1 MSCTL
6 LIASFLSA
14 SFSRAAAQSCTQ
26 CQSHLDCMRCSVDV
40 MYSVEPSMSDPPID
54 ASTDLFE
61 GEISM
66 TSAHPDSLASWQ
78 VSWIFSEGEGIHA
91 GQVTDAILINP
102 GGPGGHPARAVNLLE
117 EDTLEGGVDE
127 ENTSKFTFTG
137 YVPRGSMAQNL
148 VQVAVNGVLC
158 TSAVLVN
165 GAEGRVDD
173 ACARREY
180 SFCCGSVMHAS
191 LYPPPSLAIVEQTS
205 PPVSAQVGVIAQ
217 AASNGTSW
225 LRNGSTLSAFVIA
238 CVVAAVFI
246 AEISRRIV
254 SRFIRTSSS
263 SEVCL
268 TQLGEM
274 DFLRK
279 TKRKR
284 SLPLPGQCFNVSR
297 DVDLDGV
304 VVRDDTA
311 RTSSCSLKTSADSW
325 MNEETPLFITPL
337 ASYLEQI
344 DGEDASGKV
353 TIHYDDDPSPKV
365 LEINLNS
372 LKLERLIGQGAFGA
386 VYAARWNKRVVAV
399 KKLHA
404 VTTSSKSD
412 MKSFVREVA
421 VLSSVRHPKIIR
433 MFGACLK
440 LPQLCI
446 VEELMARGS
455 LHDFLHGPTTTRR
468 RELSVEETLR
478 IAMDVAQA
486 MEYLHFNAIV
496 HRDLKSHNVLLH
508 QDGAK
513 VCDFG
518 IARALERTLLSDAA
532 TRTSASRATAGTP
545 AWMAPEL
552 FHDEAVIT
560 TSCDVYSFSVL
571 IWELLARETPWDW
584 LNNHMQIIFAVAIQS
599 QRLPL
604 DRHEIFTRADDDE
617 ISALVDEIMVPCWQ
631 TDPGSRPNFTDVVFA
646 LRRLL
651 ERRLRRNEE

>member
-1 MSCTL
+1 
-6 LIASFLSA
+6 
-14 SFSRAAAQSCTQ
+14 
-26 CQSHLDCMRCSVDV
+26 
-40 MYSVEPSMSDPPID
+40 
-54 ASTDLFE
+54 
-61 GEISM
+61 
-66 TSAHPDSLASWQ
+66 
-78 VSWIFSEGEGIHA
+78 
-91 GQVTDAILINP
+91 
-102 GGPGGHPARAVNLLE
+102 
-117 EDTLEGGVDE
+117 
-127 ENTSKFTFTG
+127 
-137 YVPRGSMAQNL
+137 
-148 VQVAVNGVLC
+148 
-158 TSAVLVN
+158 
-165 GAEGRVDD
+165 
-173 ACARREY
+173 
-180 SFCCGSVMHAS
+180 
-191 LYPPPSLAIVEQTS
+191 
-205 PPVSAQVGVIAQ
+205 
-217 AASNGTSW
+217 
-225 LRNGSTLSAFVIA
+225 
-238 CVVAAVFI
+238 
-246 AEISRRIV
+246 
-254 SRFIRTSSS
+254 
-263 SEVCL
+263 
-268 TQLGEM
+268 
-274 DFLRK
+274 
-279 TKRKR
+279 
-284 SLPLPGQCFNVSR
+284 
-297 DVDLDGV
+297 LDGV

-311 RTSSCSLKTSADSW
+311 RTSSCSLKRSADSW
-325 MNEETPLFITPL
+325 IDEETPLFITPL
-337 ASYLEQI
+337 ASYLGQI

-421 VLSSVRHPKIIR
+421 VLSSIRHPKIIR

-446 VEELMARGS
+446 VEELMERGS
-455 LHDFLHGPTTTRR
+455 LHDFLHGPTTSRR

-552 FHDEAVIT
+552 FHDEAVVT

-604 DRHEIFTRADDDE
+604 DRHDIFTRADDDE

>member
-1 MSCTL
+1 
-6 LIASFLSA
+6 
-14 SFSRAAAQSCTQ
+14 
-26 CQSHLDCMRCSVDV
+26 

-91 GQVTDAILINP
+91 GQVADAILINP

-117 EDTLEGGVDE
+117 EDALEGGVDE
-127 ENTSKFTFTG
+127 EKTSSFTFTG

-191 LYPPPSLAIVEQTS
+191 LSPPPPLAIVEQTP

-311 RTSSCSLKTSADSW
+311 RTSSCSLKRSADSW
-325 MNEETPLFITPL
+325 IDEETPLFITPL
-337 ASYLEQI
+337 ASYLGQT

-353 TIHYDDDPSPKV
+353 TIHYDADPSPKV

-421 VLSSVRHPKIIR
+421 VLSSIRHPKIIR

-446 VEELMARGS
+446 VEELMERGS
-455 LHDFLHGPTTTRR
+455 LHDFLHGPTTSRR

-552 FHDEAVIT
+552 FHDEAVVT

-604 DRHEIFTRADDDE
+604 DRHDIFTRADDDE

>member
-1 MSCTL
+1 MSRTVF
-6 LIASFLSA
+6 IASLLSVF
-14 SFSRAAAQSCTQ
+14 FSRAAAQSCTQ
-26 CQSHLDCMRCSVDV
+26 CQLQLDCMRCSVDV
-40 MYSVEPSMSDPPID
+40 MYSIEPSMSDPPID
-54 ASTDLFE
+54 ASMDLFE

-66 TSAHPDSLASWQ
+66 KSAHPESLASWQ

-91 GQVTDAILINP
+91 GQVTDALLINP
-102 GGPGGHPARAVNLLE
+102 GAPGGHPARVVNLLE
-117 EDTLEGGVDE
+117 EDALEGGVDE

-137 YVPRGSMAQNL
+137 YVPRGSLAQNL
-148 VQVAVNGVLC
+148 IQVAVNGVLC

-165 GAEGRVDD
+165 GAEGQVDD

-191 LYPPPSLAIVEQTS
+191 LSSPPPLANVEQTS

-238 CVVAAVFI
+238 CVVAAVFL

-254 SRFIRTSSS
+254 SCFSQTS

-274 DFLRK
+274 DFSRK

-284 SLPLPGQCFNVSR
+284 SLPLPGQCFNMSR

-311 RTSSCSLKTSADSW
+311 RTSSCSLKRSADSW
-325 MNEETPLFITPL
+325 MDEETPLFITPL

-353 TIHYDDDPSPKV
+353 TIHADDPTPKV

-386 VYAARWNKRVVAV
+386 VYAAHWNKRVVAV

-404 VTTSSKSD
+404 VATSSKRD

-421 VLSSVRHPKIIR
+421 VLSSIRHPKIIR

-446 VEELMARGS
+446 VEELMERGS
-455 LHDFLHGPTTTRR
+455 LHDFLHEPTPTRR
-468 RELSVEETLR
+468 RELNVEETLR

-552 FHDEAVIT
+552 FHDEAVVT

-604 DRHEIFTRADDDE
+604 DKHEIFTRADDDE
-617 ISALVDEIMVPCWQ
+617 ISALIDEIMVPCWQ

-651 ERRLRRNEE
+651 ERRLQRNEE

>member
-1 MSCTL
+1 MSWTL
-6 LIASFLSA
+6 FIALVLSA

-66 TSAHPDSLASWQ
+66 TSAHPESLASWQ
-78 VSWIFSEGEGIHA
+78 VSWIFSAGEGIHA
-91 GQVTDAILINP
+91 GQVADAILINP

-117 EDTLEGGVDE
+117 EDALEGGVDE
-127 ENTSKFTFTG
+127 EKTSSFTFTG

-191 LYPPPSLAIVEQTS
+191 LSPPPPLAIVEQT
-205 PPVSAQVGVIAQ
+205 PPQVSAQVGVIAQ

-254 SRFIRTSSS
+254 SRFIWTSSS

-311 RTSSCSLKTSADSW
+311 RTSSCSLKRSADSW
-325 MNEETPLFITPL
+325 IDEETPLFITPL

-372 LKLERLIGQGAFGA
+372 LKLERLMGQGAFGA

-421 VLSSVRHPKIIR
+421 VLSSIRHPKIIR

-446 VEELMARGS
+446 VEELMERGS
-455 LHDFLHGPTTTRR
+455 LHDFLHGPTTSRR

-552 FHDEAVIT
+552 FHDEAVVT

-604 DRHEIFTRADDDE
+604 DRHDIFTRADDDE